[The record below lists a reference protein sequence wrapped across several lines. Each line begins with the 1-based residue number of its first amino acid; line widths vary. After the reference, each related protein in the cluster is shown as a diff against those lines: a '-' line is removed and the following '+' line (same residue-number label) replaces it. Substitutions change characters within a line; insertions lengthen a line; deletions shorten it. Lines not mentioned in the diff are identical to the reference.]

1 MTDQEKLNDA
11 DTVCRLIE
19 VLTWWYDA
27 TLFPIFLYPTKS
39 VGMQAPYNICILH
52 YWSYQCLILYNF
64 KIHHNSSQQ
73 EFFTHAKISPKNMF
87 LP

>member
-1 MTDQEKLNDA
+1 MTDQDKLNNA

-19 VLTWWYDA
+19 VLTWWHNA

-39 VGMQAPYNICILH
+39 VGRPHIIFAYFIIDLT
-52 YWSYQCLILYNF
+52 SALYNF